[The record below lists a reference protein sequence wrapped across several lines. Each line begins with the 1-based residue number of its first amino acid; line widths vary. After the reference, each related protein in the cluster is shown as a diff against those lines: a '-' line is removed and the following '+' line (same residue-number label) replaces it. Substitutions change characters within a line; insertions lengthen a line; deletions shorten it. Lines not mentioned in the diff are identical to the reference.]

1 MLKRILVVA
10 IVATIA
16 AMLSHGAL
24 AQNQNEGDPERGR
37 EIAYTCFGCHG
48 IPYQKNVYPTY
59 PVPKIGGQTYGYL
72 VSALKAYRAG
82 DRQHPTMQAQAN
94 TLSDQDIS
102 DIAAYFVSL
111 NEGDDS

>member
-10 IVATIA
+10 LA

-24 AQNQNEGDPERGR
+24 AQDQNQGDPERGR
-37 EIAYTCFGCHG
+37 VIAYTCFGCHG
-48 IPYQKNVYPTY
+48 IPQQKNVYPTY
-59 PVPKIGGQTYGYL
+59 SVPKIGGQTYGYL

-82 DRQHPTMQAQAN
+82 ERQHATMQAQAN
-94 TLSDQDIS
+94 TLSDQDIQ

-111 NEGDDS
+111 NEGNEGDES

>member
-10 IVATIA
+10 LA
-16 AMLSHGAL
+16 AMISHGAM
-24 AQNQNEGDPERGR
+24 AQNQNEGDAERGR
-37 EIAYTCFGCHG
+37 IIAYTCFGCHG
-48 IPYQKNVYPTY
+48 IPDQKNVYPTFS
-59 PVPKIGGQTYGYL
+59 VPKIGGQTYGYI

-82 DRQHPTMQAQAN
+82 DRQHATMQAQAN
-94 TLSDQDIS
+94 TLSDQDMH

>member
-1 MLKRILVVA
+1 MLKRIV
-10 IVATIA
+10 IVALA

-24 AQNQNEGDPERGR
+24 AQNPGEGDPERGR
-37 EIAYTCFGCHG
+37 IIAYTCFGCHG
-48 IPYQKNVYPTY
+48 VPFQKNVYPTY
-59 PVPKIGGQTYGYL
+59 PVPKIGGQTRSYL

-82 DRQHPTMQAQAN
+82 ERQHPTMQAQAN
-94 TLSDQDIS
+94 TLSDEDIS